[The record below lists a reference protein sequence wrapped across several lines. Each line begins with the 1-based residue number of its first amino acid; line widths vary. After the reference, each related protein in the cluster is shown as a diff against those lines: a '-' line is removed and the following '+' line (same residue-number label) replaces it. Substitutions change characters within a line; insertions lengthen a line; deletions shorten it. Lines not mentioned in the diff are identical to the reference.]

1 MAAPTA
7 TPRFRIYFEP
17 LSIYH
22 HDDPL
27 VKAANAGPSWSVQ
40 FKSADD
46 PAALPRAFALWHPMD
61 LSWPLFFKLQAIE
74 QELSGA
80 ALLAGVPDKL
90 KLLMPDLPED
100 IFTALTANQIV
111 SIAAK
116 SWQVPGETVPETQ
129 AREADAANP
138 PGGERASAT
147 SSRSPHGSSAG
158 ATAS

>member
-1 MAAPTA
+1 MAEPTL
-7 TPRFRIYFEP
+7 TPRFRIYFEALP
-17 LSIYH
+17 VYH

-40 FKSADD
+40 FKPADD
-46 PAALPRAFALWHPMD
+46 PGALPRAFALWHPMD

-80 ALLAGVPDKL
+80 ALLSGVPDKL

-100 IFTALTANQIV
+100 VFTALTANQIV

-116 SWQVPGETVPETQ
+116 SWQVPGEQPLESQ

-138 PGGERASAT
+138 PAGERVSAT
-147 SSRSPHGSSAG
+147 SSRSPRDSSVG
-158 ATAS
+158 ATES